1 MAKVVILFF
10 NQSSMGKHFTM
21 GEMVASSTADR
32 LAIDNRLPKAYVGNV
47 QGLIDQVLDPLR
59 EWYGRPI
66 FVNSGYR
73 CEALNKAVGGVEGS
87 YHLTGCAADIDARDR
102 RENEKLF
109 AFIRAHL
116 PFTELGWEGG
126 GKWVHVALVPGREG
140 EKEVFYA

>member
-73 CEALNKAVGGVEGS
+73 CEALAR
-87 YHLTGCAADIDARDR
+87 LT
-102 RENEKLF
+102 
-109 AFIRAHL
+109 
-116 PFTELGWEGG
+116 
-126 GKWVHVALVPGREG
+126 
-140 EKEVFYA
+140 